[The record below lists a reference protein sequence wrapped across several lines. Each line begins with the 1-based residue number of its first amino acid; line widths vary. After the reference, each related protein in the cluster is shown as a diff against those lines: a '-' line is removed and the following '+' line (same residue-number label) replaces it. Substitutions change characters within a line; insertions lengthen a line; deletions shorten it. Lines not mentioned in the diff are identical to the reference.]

1 MKSGIACVGNAV
13 IYAVVLNLVLPMFA
27 VQFATEEEKNPPGC
41 PSKLSLKSQIMHM
54 MYHHSKTPVSSSLIV
69 AVIVASAIMLG
80 YNFGIFQ

>member
-13 IYAVVLNLVLPMFA
+13 LYAVALNLLLPMFA
-27 VQFATEEEKNPPGC
+27 VQFATEEEKHPPGC

-80 YNFGIFQ
+80 YNFKIF